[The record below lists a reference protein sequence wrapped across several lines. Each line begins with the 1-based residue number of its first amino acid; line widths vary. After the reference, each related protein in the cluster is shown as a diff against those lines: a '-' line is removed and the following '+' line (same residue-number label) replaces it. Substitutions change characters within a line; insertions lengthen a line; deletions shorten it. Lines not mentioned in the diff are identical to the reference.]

1 MAARNPYALDPLL
14 AEGFSNLTRA
24 LVGDPQSD
32 VYSARADLLRQQI
45 EQSKASGRQSDAA
58 ASASGALAR
67 LRAAE
72 AVGEKVK
79 SDRLATLFAQV
90 SPDNVH
96 PLAETAFMNSMGF
109 DGTIDELGNVVK
121 SIRPG
126 GPLMSE
132 PMRGSQDGH
141 ILTRKGMGTDTLMSL
156 LVGDGTYEPDSMS
169 NALTNLGEGRLS
181 AMAKSMILNGT
192 PAQQA
197 AGMKMLFPQGGEYQ
211 DTGAVASRLAQT
223 IAGDVDIAKINNDAA
238 ITIGQNND
246 QTLLDIAGVEKDS
259 ALAVA
264 QEGSASA
271 EAVAKIEG
279 ATLEAIASGEAVT
292 AIEVAKLDNI
302 SREKIAGL
310 EINAQKII
318 AGNLN
323 ISNEKMKE
331 LEWDSKEDIAAAL
344 NLSTE
349 RIAALGNT
357 KEEQIAAALNLST
370 LEIEKL
376 GFTSAEAIAKALNLT
391 SIEIANL
398 KNAAG
403 ITMNKADNATKL
415 SIAELMMANNSEIA
429 TAADIAAIQMNDA
442 NNAAM
447 LTAND
452 ADNVTKTAIAAADN
466 ANALKIA
473 QAQIDGKPIILNPG
487 QSAYTAQGGQ
497 AVANAAAEPDFTLK
511 EGEVRFVLQTDGS
524 FKQVQGPG
532 KPVKLVAGEGQTV
545 TLVNSETGNVIKTV
559 QGTAKGEVL
568 TAGEGETVVMVDS
581 TGQEIAK
588 VEGRAKTFAPNSTSN
603 STDEWKYNTNFD
615 KDFKATGSPDF
626 NGPMV
631 AALKSA
637 GNDVI
642 KAKMAADPSLSRQQA
657 YAKFILPMIG
667 EVKLV
672 NYGYD
677 FNMPLHFYN
686 GYARKINSVRTNPEE
701 LAEAKTRL
709 IQHATTTLGLD
720 EDQAEGIYD
729 QIIAGR

>member
-1 MAARNPYALDPLL
+1 MAAANPYALDPLL
-14 AEGFSNLTRA
+14 AQGFSNLTKA
-24 LVGDPQSD
+24 LIGDPQSD
-32 VYSARADLLRQQI
+32 VYGAKADLLRQQVQ
-45 EQSKASGRQSDAA
+45 QSKASANASNSLAALRAEQRRLEALKTSYMETGNSALAAAVADPAIAASIGQTLNLVAPDSKQFGPRIGNVAGTSMPANMPTQDAYAGLVRHFLGGGLPGNPQQNMAAAQTLADMGQQYQGVEMLKGTNMDPARMAQLLMGGELTKYFDQGFAQKESTDDLEGVKYQADQERIAADNLALAMYGPDGSARAIAEIEGRTDEAVAGRQ
-58 ASASGALAR
+58 
-67 LRAAE
+67 
-72 AVGEKVK
+72 
-79 SDRLATLFAQV
+79 AT
-90 SPDNVH
+90 
-96 PLAETAFMNSMGF
+96 
-109 DGTIDELGNVVK
+109 
-121 SIRPG
+121 
-126 GPLMSE
+126 
-132 PMRGSQDGH
+132 
-141 ILTRKGMGTDTLMSL
+141 
-156 LVGDGTYEPDSMS
+156 
-169 NALTNLGEGRLS
+169 
-181 AMAKSMILNGT
+181 
-192 PAQQA
+192 
-197 AGMKMLFPQGGEYQ
+197 
-211 DTGAVASRLAQT
+211 
-223 IAGDVDIAKINNDAA
+223 
-238 ITIGQNND
+238 
-246 QTLLDIAGVEKDS
+246 S

-271 EAVAKIEG
+271 EAVAEIEG
-279 ATLEAIASGEAVT
+279 ATLEAIARGEAVT
-292 AIEVAKLDNI
+292 SIEVANLSNA
-302 SREKIAGL
+302 SAERIATS

-323 ISNEKMKE
+323 ISKEKMNE

-349 RIAALGNT
+349 KIAALGNT
-357 KEEQIAAALNLST
+357 KEERIAAALNLST

-403 ITMNKADNATKL
+403 ITMNTADNATQL
-415 SIAELMMANNSEIA
+415 SIAELMIAGDKDIA

-447 LTAND
+447 LTATN

-473 QAQIDGKPIILNPG
+473 QAEIDGKPIILNPG

-497 AVANAAAEPDFTLK
+497 AIADATAEPDFTLK

-545 TLVNSETGNVIKTV
+545 TLVNSETGKVIKTV
-559 QGTAKGEVL
+559 QGTAKGEIL

-588 VEGRAKTFAPNSTSN
+588 VEGRAKTFAPNSTTN

-637 GNDVI
+637 GNAVI

-720 EDQAEGIYD
+720 EGQAKGIYD

>member
-1 MAARNPYALDPLL
+1 MAAANPYALDPLL
-14 AEGFSNLTRA
+14 AQGFSNLTKA
-24 LVGDPQSD
+24 LIGDPQSD
-32 VYSARADLLRQQI
+32 VYGAKADLLRQQVQ
-45 EQSKASGRQSDAA
+45 QSKASANASNSLAA
-58 ASASGALAR
+58 
-67 LRAAE
+67 LRAEQRRLE
-72 AVGEKVK
+72 ALKT
-79 SDRLATLFAQV
+79 SYM
-90 SPDNVH
+90 
-96 PLAETAFMNSMGF
+96 ET
-109 DGTIDELGNVVK
+109 GN
-121 SIRPG
+121 
-126 GPLMSE
+126 
-132 PMRGSQDGH
+132 
-141 ILTRKGMGTDTLMSL
+141 
-156 LVGDGTYEPDSMS
+156 
-169 NALTNLGEGRLS
+169 
-181 AMAKSMILNGT
+181 
-192 PAQQA
+192 
-197 AGMKMLFPQGGEYQ
+197 
-211 DTGAVASRLAQT
+211 
-223 IAGDVDIAKINNDAA
+223 
-238 ITIGQNND
+238 
-246 QTLLDIAGVEKDS
+246 S
-259 ALAVA
+259 ALAAAVA
-264 QEGSASA
+264 DPAIAASIGQTLNLVAPDSKQFGPRIGNVAGTSMPANMPTQDAYAGLVRHFLGGGLPGNPQQNMAAAQTLADMGQQYQGVEMLKGTNMDPARMAQLLMGGELTKYFDQGFAQKESTDDLEGVKYQADQERIAADNLALAMYGPDGSARAIAEIEGQTDIDVAGTQADSA
-271 EAVAKIEG
+271 AAVAKIEG
-279 ATLEAIASGEAVT
+279 ATLEAIARGEAVT
-292 AIEVAKLDNI
+292 SIEVANLSNA
-302 SREKIAGL
+302 SAERIATS

-318 AGNLN
+318 ASNLN
-323 ISNEKMKE
+323 ISKEKMNE

-349 RIAALGNT
+349 KIAALGNT
-357 KEEQIAAALNLST
+357 KEERIAAALNLST

-403 ITMNKADNATKL
+403 ITMNTADNATQL
-415 SIAELMMANNSEIA
+415 SIAELMIAGDKDIA

-447 LTAND
+447 LTATN

-473 QAQIDGKPIILNPG
+473 QAEIDGKPIILNPG

-497 AVANAAAEPDFTLK
+497 AVASATAEPDFTLK

-545 TLVNSETGNVIKTV
+545 TLVNSETGKVIKTV
-559 QGTAKGEVL
+559 QGTAKGEIL

-588 VEGRAKTFAPNSTSN
+588 VEGRAKTFAPNSTTN

-637 GNDVI
+637 GNAVI

-720 EDQAEGIYD
+720 EGQAKGIYD

>member
-1 MAARNPYALDPLL
+1 MAARNPYQLDPLL

-32 VYSARADLLRQQI
+32 VYGARADLLRQQI
-45 EQSKASGRQSDAA
+45 EQSKASVRQSDAA
-58 ASASGALAR
+58 AGASGALAR

-72 AVGEKVK
+72 AAGEKVQ
-79 SDRLATLFAQV
+79 SDRMAALFAQV
-90 SPDNVH
+90 TPDKIH
-96 PLAETAFMNSMGF
+96 PLAETALMNSMGF
-109 DGTIDELGNVVK
+109 DGTIDELGNVVHTVQ
-121 SIRPG
+121 PG
-126 GPLMSE
+126 GPLMSK
-132 PMRGSQDGH
+132 PMRASKDGH

-211 DTGAVASRLAQT
+211 DLGAVASRLAQT
-223 IAGDVDIAKINNDAA
+223 IAGEEAVAGLNNDAA
-238 ITIGQNND
+238 ITIGSNND
-246 QTLLDIAGVEKDS
+246 QALIDIAGVEKDS

-271 EAVAKIEG
+271 AAVARIEG
-279 ATLEAIASGEAVT
+279 ATLTAIAGGEAVT
-292 AIEVAKLDNI
+292 AIEVAKLDNA
-302 SREKIAGL
+302 SREKIANL

-318 AGNLN
+318 AGDLN
-323 ISNEKMKE
+323 ISNEKIADMGWTAK
-331 LEWDSKEDIAAAL
+331 KDIAAAL
-344 NLSTE
+344 NLSSE
-349 RIAALGNT
+349 KIAGLGLDAEKIMAGELNVS
-357 KEEQIAAALNLST
+357 KEKIA
-370 LEIEKL
+370 EL
-376 GFTSAEAIAKALNLT
+376 GFSSAADLAKALNLT

-403 ITMNKADNATKL
+403 ITMNTADNATKL
-415 SIAELMMANNSEIA
+415 SIAEAMMANNSEIA
-429 TAADIAAIQMNDA
+429 TAKDLTDIAINDA
-442 NNAAM
+442 ELAAM

-452 ADNVTKTAIAAADN
+452 ADNVAQTAIAAADN
-466 ANALKIA
+466 DTALKIA

-487 QSAYTAQGGQ
+487 QSAYSAQGGQ
-497 AVANAAAEPDFTLK
+497 AVASAVAEPDFTLK

-545 TLVNSETGNVIKTV
+545 TLVNSETGKVIKTV
-559 QGTAKGEVL
+559 QGTAKGEIL

-581 TGQEIAK
+581 AGQEIAK
-588 VEGRAKTFAPNSTSN
+588 VEGRAKTFAPNSTNN
-603 STDEWKYNTNFD
+603 STDEWKYNDKFD

-626 NGPMV
+626 DGPMV
-631 AALKSA
+631 AALKTA
-637 GNDVI
+637 GNEVL
-642 KAKMAADPSLSRQQA
+642 KGRMTADPSLSRQQA
-657 YAKFILPMIG
+657 YTKFILPIISQ
-667 EVKLV
+667 VKFV
-672 NYGYD
+672 HYGD
-677 FNMPLHFYN
+677 NFNMPLHFYN
-686 GYARKINSVRTNPEE
+686 GYARKINTVRNDSTA

-709 IQHATTTLGLD
+709 IEHATAKLGLN
-720 EDQAEGIYD
+720 EGQAEGIYD

>member
-1 MAARNPYALDPLL
+1 MAAANPYALDPLL
-14 AEGFSNLTRA
+14 AQGFSNLTKA
-24 LVGDPQSD
+24 LIGDPQSD
-32 VYSARADLLRQQI
+32 VYGAKADLLRQQVQ
-45 EQSKASGRQSDAA
+45 QSKASANASNSLAA
-58 ASASGALAR
+58 
-67 LRAAE
+67 LRAEQRRLE
-72 AVGEKVK
+72 ALKTGYM
-79 SDRLATLFAQV
+79 
-90 SPDNVH
+90 
-96 PLAETAFMNSMGF
+96 ET
-109 DGTIDELGNVVK
+109 GN
-121 SIRPG
+121 
-126 GPLMSE
+126 
-132 PMRGSQDGH
+132 
-141 ILTRKGMGTDTLMSL
+141 
-156 LVGDGTYEPDSMS
+156 
-169 NALTNLGEGRLS
+169 
-181 AMAKSMILNGT
+181 
-192 PAQQA
+192 
-197 AGMKMLFPQGGEYQ
+197 
-211 DTGAVASRLAQT
+211 
-223 IAGDVDIAKINNDAA
+223 
-238 ITIGQNND
+238 
-246 QTLLDIAGVEKDS
+246 S
-259 ALAVA
+259 ALAAAVA
-264 QEGSASA
+264 DPAIAASIGQTLNLVAPDSKQFGPRIGNVAGTSMPANMPTQDAYAGLVRHFLGGGLPGNPQQNMAAAQTLADMGQQYQGVEMLKGTNMDPARMAQLLMGGELTKYFDQGFAQKESTDDLEGVKYQADQERIAADNLALAMYGPDGSARAIAEIEGQTDIDVAGTQADSA

-279 ATLEAIASGEAVT
+279 ATLEAIAGGEAVT
-292 AIEVAKLDNI
+292 AIEVAKLDNA

-318 AGNLN
+318 AGDLN
-323 ISNEKMKE
+323 ISNENIAGMGWTAKK
-331 LEWDSKEDIAAAL
+331 DIAAAL
-344 NLSTE
+344 NLTSIE
-349 RIAALGNT
+349 IAKLGNT
-357 KEEQIAAALNLST
+357 TTEQIATARNLT
-370 LEIEKL
+370 DVEIAKL
-376 GFTSAEAIAKALNLT
+376 GFSSADDLAKALNLT
-391 SIEIANL
+391 SIEIAKL

-403 ITMNKADNATKL
+403 ITMNTADNATQQ
-415 SIAELMMANNSEIA
+415 SIAQIMIDGKRDIA
-429 TAADIAAIQMNDA
+429 SAADVAAIQMNDA

-452 ADNVTKTAIAAADN
+452 ATIAGNITIAEADN

-487 QSAYTAQGGQ
+487 QSAYTAQGGE
-497 AVANAAAEPDFTLK
+497 AVAKAAAEPDFTLK

-545 TLVNSETGNVIKTV
+545 TLVNSETGKVIKTV
-559 QGTAKGEVL
+559 QGTAKGEIL

-588 VEGRAKTFAPNSTSN
+588 VEGRAKTFAPNSTTN

-637 GNDVI
+637 GNAVI

-729 QIIAGR
+729 QIIAGK